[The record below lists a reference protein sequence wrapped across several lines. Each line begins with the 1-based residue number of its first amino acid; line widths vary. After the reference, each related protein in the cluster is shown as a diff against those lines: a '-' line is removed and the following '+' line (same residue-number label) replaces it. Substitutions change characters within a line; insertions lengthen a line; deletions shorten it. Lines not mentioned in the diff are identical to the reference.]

1 MAAKW
6 TGKTDGTPRM
16 QRALIRL
23 LRRTDIRLMYAVMV
37 LWLPFYMLFR
47 PSTVRVQYRLFR
59 ERLGYSRMKSMRSV
73 CRNFYNFGQ
82 VVIDRFA
89 AHAGK
94 RFEYV
99 IENKELF
106 YDLADTEDG
115 FIVLSSHLGNFEMAG
130 YELTTPKKKMNV
142 VLYAGD
148 TEVVMENRE
157 RILASHNIALIPLQK
172 DMSHVYAIGNALSNG
187 EIVAMPADRRVG
199 DGKTVSV
206 PVLGKEAKLPMGPF
220 ALAVTREDKVLV
232 VFVVKDNS
240 RMYHIYV
247 RALPIPMEGKVRERI
262 NAFANQYGAMLSE
275 MIRRYPTQLYNY
287 YDFWS
292 EEKWL

>member
-16 QRALIRL
+16 QRALIWL

-73 CRNFYNFGQ
+73 CRNFYNFGE

-99 IENKELF
+99 IEHKELF
-106 YDLADTEDG
+106 YDIADKEDG

-130 YELTTPKKKMNV
+130 YELTTPKKKMHV

-247 RALPIPMEGKVRERI
+247 KALPIPMEGKVRERI
-262 NAFANQYGAMLSE
+262 NALANQYGTMLSE